1 MLPEETLLAAEPLSD
16 LEAVLWRLEGGDPRL
31 RAAITVVA
39 LLDSSPGIEHLRSRA
54 DLLTAHLPRLAQRI
68 EDGPVALA
76 KPRWVTD
83 EEFDAAWHVRVVRAP
98 VASGL
103 DGVLRLAEPLATEGF
118 DRSRSPWQMLL
129 VEDVDDHGGAA
140 LVIRLHHVCT
150 DGVGALR
157 LAAVL
162 FDLAPGAA
170 PPGPPRPAG
179 DGLPPA
185 GPVGDA
191 LQRSWRAARDRLPA
205 LAASAREAFSDP
217 LPRAQ
222 ATVDMVR
229 SVARLASPREAA
241 RSPVMAG
248 RSLASRLEAIDLDLE
263 QAGAAGREAGGTI
276 NDVFVAGLLEGLR
289 LYHAAHRHRPNA
301 LRIGVPI
308 NLRTDDTDVAV
319 TNAFAPAR
327 ITAPLQILDPRARI
341 AAVHGLVLRERHQP
355 AHDIIGPLAG
365 VVHRLPMARAAM
377 GAALGS
383 LDALASNVPG
393 PPVPL
398 WLGPARVTAL
408 YPYGPRSGAGL
419 NATLLSHEA
428 TARIGVHV
436 DPAATPD
443 GGVLVACLRDGW
455 AATLR

>member
-1 MLPEETLLAAEPLSD
+1 MVT
-16 LEAVLWRLEGGDPRL
+16 
-31 RAAITVVA
+31 
-39 LLDSSPGIEHLRSRA
+39 LLDSSPGIDHLRARA
-54 DLLTAHLPRLAQRI
+54 QLLAAHLPRLAQRI
-68 EDGPVALA
+68 EAGPVALS
-76 KPRWVTD
+76 KPRWVSD
-83 EEFDAAWHVRVVRAP
+83 DDFDPAWHVRVVRAP

-103 DGVLRLAEPLATEGF
+103 DGVLALAAPLATEGF
-118 DRSRSPWQMLL
+118 DRSRPPWHMLL
-129 VEDVDDHGGAA
+129 VEDIDAVGAAA

-170 PPGPPRPAG
+170 PPGPPPPPV
-179 DGLPPA
+179 DDLPQP

-191 LQRSWRAARDRLPA
+191 FWRSLGAARDRLPA
-205 LAASAREAFSDP
+205 LAATAREVFGDP
-217 LPRAQ
+217 HPRAQ
-222 ATVDMVR
+222 ATVDLVR
-229 SVARLASPREAA
+229 SVARLASPGDAA
-241 RSPVMAG
+241 LSPVMTG
-248 RSLASRLEAIDLDLE
+248 RSLASDLGAIDLDLD
-263 QAGAAGREAGGTI
+263 QAGTAGREAGGTI

-289 LYHAAHRHRPNA
+289 LYHAAHGHRPEA

-308 NLRTDDTDVAV
+308 NLRADDTDASV

-327 ITAPLQILDPRARI
+327 ITAPLQILDPSARI
-341 AAVHGLVLRERHQP
+341 AAVHGLILRERHQP

-377 GAALGS
+377 SAALGS

-419 NATLLSHEA
+419 NVTLLSHERS
-428 TARIGVHV
+428 ARIGVHA

-443 GGVLVACLRDGW
+443 VGVLVDCLRDGLES
-455 AATLR
+455 TLP